1 MNEEDQEYKNRREGK
16 KDYLSI
22 NSNTTEYLASDIGTY
37 RTALKQFVNDK
48 LEKNWL
54 EDDEAAKGKPS
65 SSHKL
70 AKRRQFRRITAGTPL
85 CLLK

>member
-16 KDYLSI
+16 KDYLTI

-48 LEKNWL
+48 LEK
-54 EDDEAAKGKPS
+54 
-65 SSHKL
+65 KL
-70 AKRRQFRRITAGTPL
+70 TRRR
-85 CLLK
+85 